1 MANNKIYM
9 NRKALLSGSKME
21 AKAQDNTRYHLRATS
36 MVTNFIQI
44 GSISCTAT
52 ACPTLFP
59 NSVKTKTW
67 NNLLLLI
74 ISGLLCF
81 FWCLYIY
88 DTRISVHGYFSLF
101 LINLFIKCEMRKMS
115 KRSIYQ
121 LKLVILFS
129 ASLRHVTCF
138 VYVCCLLFCLD

>member
-67 NNLLLLI
+67 NTCSCYLR
-74 ISGLLCF
+74 F
-81 FWCLYIY
+81 FWCIYIY
-88 DTRISVHGYFSLF
+88 DTRINNMATF
-101 LINLFIKCEMRKMS
+101 
-115 KRSIYQ
+115 
-121 LKLVILFS
+121 
-129 ASLRHVTCF
+129 TCF
-138 VYVCCLLFCLD
+138 ELIYL

>member
-1 MANNKIYM
+1 
-9 NRKALLSGSKME
+9 ME
-21 AKAQDNTRYHLRATS
+21 AKWRQKHKIVTRYHLRATS
-36 MVTNFIQI
+36 MVTNFSQI
-44 GSISCTAT
+44 GSISCTAYS
-52 ACPTLFP
+52 TLFP

-129 ASLRHVTCF
+129 ASLRHATCF
-138 VYVCCLLFCLD
+138 VYVWCFLFCLD